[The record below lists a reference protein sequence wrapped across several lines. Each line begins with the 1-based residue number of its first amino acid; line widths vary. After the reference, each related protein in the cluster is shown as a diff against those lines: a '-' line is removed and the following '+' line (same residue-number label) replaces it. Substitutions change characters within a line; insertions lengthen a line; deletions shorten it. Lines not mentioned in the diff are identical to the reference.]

1 MPNVE
6 TLLRDHV
13 TLKIDCIDRLYLNG
27 YVELLQRPQNLWWF
41 LHEHLGFP
49 VVSPQLLKRLVDR
62 FVQSIHAFAERHRVP
77 VVHFDGKERK
87 EAVARRHLAGFK
99 GDEGVVMIGVSQE
112 MVSGFRV
119 YKKRLSNPRPGQ
131 PP

>member
-13 TLKIDCIDRLYLNG
+13 TLNIDCIDRLYLNG

-62 FVQSIHAFAERHRVP
+62 FVGSIHSFADRHRVP
-77 VVHFDGKERK
+77 VVHFDSKQRK
-87 EAVARRHLAGFK
+87 EEVVPCQNIVDENEPDLGRFATVPMAGRF
-99 GDEGVVMIGVSQE
+99 G
-112 MVSGFRV
+112 
-119 YKKRLSNPRPGQ
+119 
-131 PP
+131 